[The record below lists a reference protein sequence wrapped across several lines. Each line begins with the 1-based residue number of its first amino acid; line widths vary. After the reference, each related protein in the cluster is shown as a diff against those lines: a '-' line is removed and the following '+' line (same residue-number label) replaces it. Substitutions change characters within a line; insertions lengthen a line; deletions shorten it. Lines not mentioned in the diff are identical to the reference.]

1 MGTFVEGES
10 MFYDGQ
16 GREPAG
22 CSFLPGGC
30 LALCILLDSLFV
42 NTLAV
47 IRLRW
52 LSSGCVGVELFEPCS
67 YFPRYRG
74 KYTRACR
81 VFTAAHRCKT
91 RAMKAGMRLSIYSC
105 KTS

>member
-67 YFPRYRG
+67 SLQFVRSWPLFGRSEII
-74 KYTRACR
+74 AE
-81 VFTAAHRCKT
+81 
-91 RAMKAGMRLSIYSC
+91 
-105 KTS
+105 